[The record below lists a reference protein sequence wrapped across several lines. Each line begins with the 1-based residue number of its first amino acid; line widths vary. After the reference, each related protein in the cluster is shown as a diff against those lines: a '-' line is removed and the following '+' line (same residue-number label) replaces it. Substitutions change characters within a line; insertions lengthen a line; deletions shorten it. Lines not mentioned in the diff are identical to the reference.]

1 MLRILSILF
10 LLLSTQVMAQNDQE
24 AVKKTI
30 EDFFEGFH
38 AQDSLLMKQ
47 AVSES
52 VILQTIGKDDTG
64 NSIVKNQPF
73 NEFLKSI
80 VSIPATTK
88 FEEVITNYSIQ
99 VDGPMA
105 NAWTD
110 YEFMLNNEFHH
121 CGVNSFQLVKDA
133 NKGWQIIYL
142 IDTRRKEGC
151 N

>member
-1 MLRILSILF
+1 MLRIVSIL
-10 LLLSTQVMAQNDQE
+10 LILLSSQVMAQDDHE

-38 AQDSLLMKQ
+38 AQDSLLIKEE
-47 AVSES
+47 VSDN
-52 VILQTIGKDDTG
+52 VIIQTIGKDENG
-64 NSIVKNQPF
+64 NTIVKQQLF
-73 NEFLKSI
+73 SEFLKSI
-80 VSIPATTK
+80 VSIPTATK

-121 CGVNSFQLVKDA
+121 CGVNSFQLIKDN

>member
-1 MLRILSILF
+1 
-10 LLLSTQVMAQNDQE
+10 
-24 AVKKTI
+24 
-30 EDFFEGFH
+30 
-38 AQDSLLMKQ
+38 MKQ
-47 AVSES
+47 AVSQS

-80 VSIPATTK
+80 VSIPATTQFK
-88 FEEVITNYSIQ
+88 EVITNYSIQ

-105 NAWTD
+105 NAWTN

-151 N
+151 D

>member
-1 MLRILSILF
+1 MLRILSVLF

-47 AVSES
+47 AVSQS

-88 FEEVITNYSIQ
+88 FKEVITNYSIQ

-133 NKGWQIIYL
+133 NKAGRLFI
-142 IDTRRKEGC
+142 
-151 N
+151 

>member
-10 LLLSTQVMAQNDQE
+10 VLLSTHVMAQDDQD

-30 EDFFEGFH
+30 EDFFAGFH

-47 AVSES
+47 EVSES
-52 VILQTIGKDDTG
+52 VILQTIGKDETG
-64 NSIVKNQPF
+64 NSIVKSQPF

-80 VSIPATTK
+80 VSIPSTTT

-105 NAWTD
+105 NVWTD

>member
-24 AVKKTI
+24 AVKKII

-80 VSIPATTK
+80 VSIPATTQFK
-88 FEEVITNYSIQ
+88 EVITNYSIQ

-133 NKGWQIIYL
+133 NKAGRLFI
-142 IDTRRKEGC
+142 
-151 N
+151 

>member
-10 LLLSTQVMAQNDQE
+10 VLLGSQVMAQNEQE

-38 AQDSLLMKQ
+38 AQDSLLMKHE
-47 AVSES
+47 VSES
-52 VILQTIGKDDTG
+52 VILQTIGKDETG

-88 FEEVITNYSIQ
+88 FKEVITNYSIK

-142 IDTRRKEGC
+142 IDTRRKEDC